1 MKPILALAAAALLA
15 GAAQAAQA
23 AEAEVHYACSGT
35 SEEERAQAEAKPHS
49 LRLVYAQ
56 PGGSYL
62 GDVTTRIAEP
72 GGQVLVETTCV
83 GPWLVVDLPAGTYEV
98 TATYRGETK
107 TQSVAVEEGTTREQ
121 VVTF

>member
-1 MKPILALAAAALLA
+1 MKPILAIAAAALLA
-15 GAAQAAQA
+15 GAAQTAH
-23 AEAEVHYACSGT
+23 AETPYACSGT

-62 GDVTTRIAEP
+62 GDVTTRIADS
-72 GGQVLVETTCV
+72 GGQVLVETTCE
-83 GPWLVVDLPAGTYEV
+83 GPWLVVDLPGGSYEV

-107 TQSVAVEEGTTREQ
+107 TQSVAVEEGATREQ
-121 VVTF
+121 VITF